1 MSEPL
6 IQRNIIRHADIIV
19 ALGVISIVI
28 MMIIPLPTA
37 LLDVLIVFNITCS
50 LTVLLVSMYNKE
62 PLDFSVFPSLLLIMT
77 LYRLA
82 LNVSSTRL
90 ILLNADAGEVINQ
103 FGSFVVGGNAF
114 VGFVIFLI
122 LIIIQFI
129 VITKGAERVAEV
141 AARFT
146 LDAMPGKQMSIDA
159 DLNAGLISEDQ
170 ARQRRIKIQRE
181 ADFYGAMDGAS
192 KFVKGDAIA
201 GIIITIINILGGMAV
216 GILQKEME
224 GIGQVAQTYTLLT
237 VGDGLVSQ
245 IPALLLSTATGIIV
259 TRAASNNSL
268 GEDFVTQVFSE
279 PKILSIAA
287 GVLMLLGLVPGL
299 PTFPFML
306 LGLLLGFLAYT
317 LYKAKT
323 NLINET
329 AVTAEKEEVAEMK
342 KPDSVYSLLQIDPI
356 ELEMG
361 YGLIPLVDTAQGG
374 DLLERVVMIR
384 RQCAIELGLVI
395 PPIRVRDNMQLAPNN
410 YVLKLRGVP
419 LAQGEIMLN
428 QYLAMGGEGDLP
440 GIPTKEPAFG
450 LPAKWIGASLRE
462 QAEVSGYTVVDPPSV
477 LATHITEFLKNNA
490 ADILSRQDVKSLLDN
505 LKKEYP
511 AVIEEVV
518 PNLLSLAEIHKVL
531 ASLLRER
538 IPIRDLVLIMEAL
551 GDWAPLTKEP
561 EILTEYVRQKLARQ
575 IVQLYKDEAGKIF
588 CLTLD
593 PHVEQIISE
602 SVQTGD
608 HGAYLAID
616 PGVAQFIIKEL
627 AGMLEKKGFMG
638 KQLVVLTSPAIRLY
652 FRKLVERLLPGLP
665 ILSYNEI
672 PTNIEI
678 ESAGMVKLNAS

>member
-1 MSEPL
+1 MSEQL
-6 IQRNIIRHADIIV
+6 IKRNIVRHTDVIV

-114 VGFVIFLI
+114 VGFIIFLI
-122 LIIIQFI
+122 LVIIQFI

-201 GIIITIINILGGMAV
+201 GIIITLINILGGMAV
-216 GILQKEME
+216 GLLQKKMG

-259 TRAASNNSL
+259 TRAASENSL
-268 GEDFVTQVFSE
+268 GEDLVTQVFSE
-279 PKILSIAA
+279 PKVLSIAA

-299 PTFPFML
+299 PTFPFVF
-306 LGLLLGFLAYT
+306 LGFLLGFLAYT
-317 LYKAKT
+317 LYKAKN
-323 NLINET
+323 NLINEI
-329 AVTAEKEEVAEMK
+329 AVTAENEEAAEMK

-384 RQCAIELGLVI
+384 RQCALELGLVI

-490 ADILSRQDVKSLLDN
+490 TDILSRQDVKSLLDN

-511 AVIEEVV
+511 AVVEEVV
-518 PNLLSLAEIHKVL
+518 PNLLSLAEIQKVL

-551 GDWAPLTKEP
+551 GDWAPLTKDP

-575 IVQLYKDEAGKIF
+575 IGQLYKDEEGKIF

-616 PGVAQFIIKEL
+616 PSIAQVIIKEL